1 MAFWD
6 GAGGAIIGGI
16 GSLLGGSQANS
27 ANANLN
33 RVNREFNAEQAQ
45 LNRHFQ
51 QVEAQGVRAFQERMS
66 NTQHQRAIGDLRAA
80 GLNPILAA
88 QKGAGN
94 LSGAGGSGS
103 QASAPGM
110 IPMRDVISPAVST
123 ALDGM
128 RTEADYNKK
137 AKEVEMLD
145 KLMASAEVQ
154 EDLADYL
161 QGMTLNIDK
170 VANKLTDGIGAIL
183 LTGHNQV
190 QGFKDAI
197 KSLASEIKGMQASV
211 SDKIDRFKEGAQE
224 IIINI
229 QQDLGAPNTATDIY
243 VP

>member
-110 IPMRDVISPAVST
+110 IPMRDVITPAVNT
-123 ALDGM
+123 ALSGNKQLAE
-128 RTEADYNKK
+128 TDYIREQLKPIYEQIGSIQAESLLK
-137 AKEVEMLD
+137 RAQFTLSRMDATQREVAIELLEEQV
-145 KLMASAEVQ
+145 KIAE
-154 EDLADYL
+154 
-161 QGMTLNIDK
+161 
-170 VANKLTDGIGAIL
+170 
-183 LTGHNQV
+183 
-190 QGFKDAI
+190 KDAVINSI
-197 KSLASEIKGMQASV
+197 KADIILEGLDAL
-211 SDKIDRFKEGAQE
+211 KESGLPLS
-224 IIINI
+224 NMFG
-229 QQDLGAPNTATDIY
+229 D
-243 VP
+243 